1 MSQSRLFAENSLFR
15 SCFISCEWMA
25 WFCDPAAR
33 FPSSN
38 AGKIKCSNGEIET
51 PNARESL
58 GANGI
63 RRKQIQDE
71 TEAGCD
77 ETSSRSRQTWLR
89 CACKHSERELRRFIW
104 D

>member
-1 MSQSRLFAENSLFR
+1 
-15 SCFISCEWMA
+15 MA

-63 RRKQIQDE
+63 RRKWHPAQTD
-71 TEAGCD
+71 
-77 ETSSRSRQTWLR
+77 SRRNRSRL
-89 CACKHSERELRRFIW
+89 
-104 D
+104 